1 MYLFRA
7 VAITV
12 GLLLAGSVSHVSA
25 QVPGVGKGVG
35 KGAKARPFLPQ
46 NKAKQKNKAVKQARQ
61 AAVLERFLQMSPQA
75 RARALQHLD
84 PQRRRQILQRLN
96 TIELLSDD
104 ERRTLRGRFD
114 QFSGMRLERR
124 EAVRTELRQLR
135 GLTPQERRNRLASPE
150 LREQFSDD
158 EIQLLDE
165 VAGQPE

>member
-1 MYLFRA
+1 MYLLRA
-7 VAITV
+7 VAMTV

-25 QVPGVGKGVG
+25 QVPRAG
-35 KGAKARPFLPQ
+35 KGAKARPILPQ
-46 NKAKQKNKAVKQARQ
+46 NKAKLNKNKAVKQAKQ

-75 RARALQHLD
+75 RAQALQQL
-84 PQRRRQILQRLN
+84 PQARRRQILDRLN
-96 TIELLSDD
+96 TIEMLSDD

-124 EAVRTELRQLR
+124 QAVRTELRQLR
-135 GLTPQERRNRLASPE
+135 GLTAEQRRARLASPE
-150 LREQFSDD
+150 LREQFSED